1 MQGDSEGPFENLAT
15 SGFLKRLLLREKFV
29 DKLEEL
35 QSVGNSKRER
45 FREIFYLY
53 IFVDK
58 SIYSSI
64 MAKGPNKS
72 SLVNYKKIWVSSSER
87 IYSRIVKW

>member
-1 MQGDSEGPFENLAT
+1 
-15 SGFLKRLLLREKFV
+15 
-29 DKLEEL
+29 
-35 QSVGNSKRER
+35 
-45 FREIFYLY
+45 
-53 IFVDK
+53 
-58 SIYSSI
+58 